1 MKGIGI
7 DIVEFSRIR
16 RVKNKEKFVDKIL
29 SPKEKEIYNNL
40 INENRR
46 LEYLAGRFAIK
57 EAIYKAAYERC
68 KDKKFADFSILN
80 HETGEPYLDEPNL
93 NANFM
98 ITLSH
103 SENYVVAFV
112 VCF

>member
-7 DIVEFSRIR
+7 DIVEFSRIK
-16 RVKNKEKFVDKIL
+16 RVGNLEKFVDKIL
-29 SPKEKEIYNNL
+29 SEKEKSIYVTL
-40 INENRR
+40 TNEQRR

-57 EAIYKAAYERC
+57 EAIYKTAPDLC
-68 KDKKFADFSILN
+68 KTKNFNEFSILN
-80 HETGEPYLDEPNL
+80 HESGAPYLADPRDAEL
-93 NANFM
+93 M

-112 VCF
+112 VLV